1 MYLENLM
8 VDIEPLNIT
17 EESFVLIR
25 TPIPDVVTRAEL
37 IEMGKRIQKSTH
49 CKGILYLPKDY
60 MLETTTKEEA
70 IAMFNKAIEQLEH
83 IQ

>member
-25 TPIPDVVTRAEL
+25 TPIPDVVTREEL
-37 IEMGKRIQKSTH
+37 IEMGRRIRESTH

-60 MLETTTKEEA
+60 MLETITKEAA
-70 IAMFNKAIEQLEH
+70 IDMFNKAIEQLKR
-83 IQ
+83 I